1 MKAEFLTEEAH
12 LPTTTTEI
20 PVTTF
25 RITDDAA
32 ADWLL
37 KQYSCIDAEIAL
49 IQAQAAAAVKRLQS
63 DRESLERLY
72 QSELEEYTRQRLQM
86 DKRGRKSIIL
96 AHGTLAFRTVPA
108 GLKIVDEQAALEWA
122 IENERCLETVRVLD
136 KNIFR
141 VIATD
146 TVNATGE
153 ILPGVEYVGERES
166 FSIKFGKE
174 G

>member
-1 MKAEFLTEEAH
+1 MDNQE
-12 LPTTTTEI
+12 
-20 PVTTF
+20 F

-49 IQAQAAAAVKRLQS
+49 IQAQAAAAVTRLKS
-63 DRESLERLY
+63 DRENLERLY
-72 QSELEEYTRQRLQM
+72 QSELEEYTRQRLQGE
-86 DKRGRKSIIL
+86 KRGRKSVIL
-96 AHGTLAFRTVPA
+96 PHGTVQFRKVPA
-108 GLKIVDEQAALEWA
+108 GLKVVDPAAALLYA
-122 IENERCLETVRVLD
+122 QDHCPDVVL
-136 KNIFR
+136 
-141 VIATD
+141 
-146 TVNATGE
+146 NAPHLDAAHYRELAQNALNSTGE